1 MRQEEYTG
9 LAMLILV
16 VLTAA
21 LVAKGLIE
29 EGLML

>member
-1 MRQEEYTG
+1 MSQEEYTG

>member
-1 MRQEEYTG
+1 MTEEDFTG

>member
-1 MRQEEYTG
+1 MTEEDLTG

-21 LVAKGLIE
+21 AIAKDLIE
-29 EGLML
+29 EGLIL

>member
-1 MRQEEYTG
+1 MRQEDFTG
-9 LAMLILV
+9 LAMLILAA
-16 VLTAA
+16 LTAA

>member
-9 LAMLILV
+9 LAMLILF

>member
-29 EGLML
+29 EGLVL